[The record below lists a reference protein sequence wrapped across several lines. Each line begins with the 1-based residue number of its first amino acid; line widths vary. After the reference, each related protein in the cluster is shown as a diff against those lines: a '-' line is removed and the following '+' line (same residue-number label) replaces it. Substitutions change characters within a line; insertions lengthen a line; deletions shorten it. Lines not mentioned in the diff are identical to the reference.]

1 MMWLPTASD
10 DVEKVALPPDSVL
23 LPMLMPPSRNV
34 TVPVAVPAAGKTA
47 LTVAVNVTDWPNT
60 DGFTEELTAGE
71 LFPLFTVCVMADDV
85 LALKLLSPA

>member
-34 TVPVAVPAAGKTA
+34 TVPVAVPAAGETA
-47 LTVAVNVTDWPNT
+47 LTVAVKVTDWPNT
-60 DGFTEELTAGE
+60 DGFTEELTVVE
-71 LFPLFTVCVMADDV
+71 LFPLLTVWVIVDEM
-85 LALKLLSPA
+85 LALKLLSPP